1 MRVVLTLT
9 AILTVLALAPKAGA
23 SIESKIRKAFPRDGG
38 AAVCIAKR
46 ESGLRPE
53 ASNGRSKGLF
63 QIDVEAHPW
72 VDASRIFDAAYN
84 IVVARK
90 LYLASWHHYGWRY
103 RWSGPTG
110 TLWTTHAL
118 CGV

>member
-1 MRVVLTLT
+1 MRVAMSTIVLILALTL
-9 AILTVLALAPKAGA
+9 APLAGA
-23 SIESKIRKAFPRDGG
+23 TIERQIRKAFPRDGD

-46 ESGLRPE
+46 ESGLRPG

-72 VDASRIFDAAYN
+72 VDASRIFEAAYN

-90 LYLASWHHYGWRY
+90 LYLASWHNYGWRY